1 MNNLIQY
8 KLETSKESE
17 NSHIRGEITLKK
29 IWRLAREFFRA
40 EIQSL
45 VGFTSDKRYRH
56 EQPNFLEICDQYV
69 TQNFDSEIF
78 QNLGQNFME
87 TVAEAIAALVDIAGF
102 QNYVC
107 STLED
112 LPVKKI

>member
-1 MNNLIQY
+1 M
-8 KLETSKESE
+8 
-17 NSHIRGEITLKK
+17 
-29 IWRLAREFFRA
+29 
-40 EIQSL
+40 
-45 VGFTSDKRYRH
+45 GFTSDKRHRH
-56 EQPNFLEICDQYV
+56 KQPNFLEICDQYV

-78 QNLGQNFME
+78 QNLGQNFLE

>member
-1 MNNLIQY
+1 M
-8 KLETSKESE
+8 
-17 NSHIRGEITLKK
+17 HIRGEITLKK
-29 IWRLAREFFRA
+29 IWRLTREFFRA

-45 VGFTSDKRYRH
+45 VGFTTNKRHRH

-69 TQNFDSEIF
+69 AQNFDREIF

-87 TVAEAIAALVDIAGF
+87 TVAEALAALVDIAGF
-102 QNYVC
+102 KNYVC